1 MHYTLDDTRQQL
13 NELPVLVE
21 KLVHA
26 HVNSDG
32 AIIFNGLK
40 KYLNQIRQCGHMT
53 IIGKK
58 ACYRSALGIA
68 LFLKELLS
76 IPVTVLLPLD
86 FRYGAIKRSG
96 LFFFVS
102 DSHLTTDAESV
113 LRYCKERG
121 AVILA
126 MTNNES
132 SRIACG
138 THCDFVVNIG
148 AEKSCSNVK
157 AYILYSIEL
166 ILFDLNLCE
175 DMIRQDRRCEL
186 LLDELRQCP
195 DLIRRLFKCDGD
207 VFDYAQQLNHLKES
221 FLLIMGNRLNLGIC
235 LESAD

>member
-58 ACYRSALGIA
+58 ACYRSALGIV

-86 FRYGAIKRSG
+86 FRYGAIK
-96 LFFFVS
+96 
-102 DSHLTTDAESV
+102 HLTTDAESV

-175 DMIRQDRRCEL
+175 DMIRQDRRREL

-195 DLIRRLFKCDGD
+195 DLIRRLFKCD
-207 VFDYAQQLNHLKES
+207 
-221 FLLIMGNRLNLGIC
+221 
-235 LESAD
+235 